1 MKKIF
6 LVYDYQTPYGFF
18 HNAQNLGFIS
28 YYQKIEFIENQI
40 DYGEINK
47 KYQDGIS
54 TWKGDNVFHEITD
67 SISISDVNQNDS
79 DHIFLYNLSPYGG
92 ASCAYGFEWTTNQG
106 FSFFEF
112 ISKTALDKI
121 IKQKNFFLLI
131 NYSNEG
137 TVDTRHFKVIHEELI
152 RFNIPENKLIFCISD
167 YNIDKNYDKW
177 FGNSEYK
184 NKIKTLYSNW
194 SLTQKSLEFNDII
207 TQKNTSFKSFQNTCS
222 VVLRKDINFEKI
234 RPFKFLMFNRR
245 LRPHRI
251 FSILEFYK
259 RGILEEFLISYDF
272 KKMQTFFLDYG
283 NIKNHFENKNIKE
296 LLNLYHKLY
305 NSEPKRTIDYDDLEN
320 VWGFN
325 FETKT
330 PYLNTYIHIVSETNF
345 FEDGGYFSEKTWKP
359 IGHLQPF
366 IFLGSYGSLKQ
377 LKNLGFK
384 TFSPFIN
391 ESYDDEENNEK
402 RFTMII
408 EEIDRI
414 SKIDTKIIHEWYKTI
429 FDSTLLHNQ
438 KLFLEISKTQ
448 KIDKILEKE
457 ILKITSN

>member
-6 LVYDYQTPYGFF
+6 LVYDYQTPFGVF

-28 YYQKIEFIENQI
+28 YYQKIQFNLDIINYEQ
-40 DYGEINK
+40 INK

-54 TWKGDNVFHEITD
+54 TWKGDNVFHEISD
-67 SISISDVNQNDS
+67 SIQIMDVNENDNENV
-79 DHIFLYNLSPYGG
+79 FLYNLSPFGG
-92 ASCAYGFEWTTNQG
+92 ASCTYGFEWSTNEG

-112 ISKTALDKI
+112 ISKTALNKI
-121 IKQKNFFLLI
+121 IEQKNFFLLI

-137 TVDTRHFKVIHEELI
+137 TVDTRHFEVIHKELI
-152 RFNIPENKLIFCISD
+152 RFKIPENKIIFCISD
-167 YNIDKNYDKW
+167 FNIEKNYNKW
-177 FGNSEYK
+177 FITTSYL
-184 NKIKTLYSNW
+184 NKIKILYSNW
-194 SLTQKSLEFNDII
+194 SITQKSLEFNDII
-207 TQKNTSFKSFQNTCS
+207 NKKNTSFKNFQNNCS
-222 VVLRKDINFEKI
+222 VVLKKDVDFQKL
-234 RPFKFLMFNRR
+234 RPYKFLMFNRR

-251 FSILEFYK
+251 YSIIEFYK
-259 RGILEEFLISYDF
+259 KNILKEFLISYDL

-283 NIKNHFENKNIKE
+283 SVGNHFKNKNKRE
-296 LLNLYHKLY
+296 LLNFYNKLL
-305 NSEPKRTIDYDDLEN
+305 NSEPKKTIDFDDLET

-366 IFLGSYGSLKQ
+366 IFFGSYGSLEQ

-384 TFSPFIN
+384 TFSPFID
-391 ESYDDEENNEK
+391 ESYDTEEDNEK
-402 RFTMII
+402 RFTMIMN
-408 EEIDRI
+408 EVERI
-414 SKIDTKIIHEWYKTI
+414 SKIDVKIIHEWYKSI
-429 FDSTLLHNQ
+429 FISTLLYNQ
-438 KLFLEISKTQ
+438 KLFLEICRTQ
-448 KIDKILEKE
+448 KVDKILKQD